1 MAPDSGP
8 DPTTARAGRPP
19 SRQRGAAMIEFAIVA
34 SLLLSLLLA
43 IVDFGQLFWT
53 NLTMQHA
60 VREGARYAV
69 TGQSGLAP
77 LPTSPTAR
85 CDAALAKI
93 REQAMGLYERT
104 SARAVFKTVAPDGT
118 IRTLGAG
125 TCYGAGQIIIVQV
138 DAAAR
143 VWTPILA
150 SLFSGGEYRFSVATT
165 MKNEAFR

>member
-1 MAPDSGP
+1 MRRSTVLSRG
-8 DPTTARAGRPP
+8 RAGARD
-19 SRQRGAAMIEFAIVA
+19 RGAATVEFAIVA
-34 SLLLSLLLA
+34 TLLFSVLLA

-60 VREGARYAV
+60 VREGVRYAV

-77 LPTSPTAR
+77 VPSSANAR
-85 CDAALAKI
+85 CDAAVAKI

-104 SARAVFKTVAPDGT
+104 GASATFKTVASDGT

-125 TCYGAGQIIIVQV
+125 SCYGASQIIIVQV
-138 DAAAR
+138 NAAAAL
-143 VWTPILA
+143 WTPFLA
-150 SLFSGGEYRFSVATT
+150 PLFRDGEYRFTVSTT